1 MSEAVAASLRR
12 SRSELGAA
20 RLLLSSGFSNEA
32 ISSAYTPPSMPRGLR
47 MMGAEA
53 KGHVGTIRIFGSRV
67 VLESGFDRMVAA
79 VLGELFGQRSEADY
93 ETSDISFAEA
103 ARAVADAQRFVDAV
117 EEWIAGRG

>member
-1 MSEAVAASLRR
+1 
-12 SRSELGAA
+12 
-20 RLLLSSGFSNEA
+20 
-32 ISSAYTPPSMPRGLR
+32 

-67 VLESGFDRMVAA
+67 VLEGGFDRMVAA

>member
-1 MSEAVAASLRR
+1 
-12 SRSELGAA
+12 
-20 RLLLSSGFSNEA
+20 
-32 ISSAYTPPSMPRGLR
+32 
-47 MMGAEA
+47 
-53 KGHVGTIRIFGSRV
+53 
-67 VLESGFDRMVAA
+67 MVAA